1 MTKTTSAVTTFSSYL
16 TSLPLVAILRG
27 IQNHECMAIADAL
40 YQAGFR
46 CIEVP
51 LGSPNAF
58 RSIEMLAASLP
69 GDCLVGAGTVLGSG
83 QVQSVADA
91 GGRLIVMPHNDA
103 AVIAAAKQTDMFC
116 VPGVATISEAFAAL
130 AQGADALKLF
140 PSESVPPSVL
150 KAWRTVLPDGAIC
163 LPVGGVAP
171 QGMQEYFLAGA
182 NGFGLGAGL
191 YKPGMTARQVAE
203 KATAFVAALEER

>member
-1 MTKTTSAVTTFSSYL
+1 M
-16 TSLPLVAILRG
+16 PLVAILRG
-27 IQNHECMAIADAL
+27 IQSHECVAIADAL
-40 YQAGFR
+40 YLVGFR

-69 GDCLVGAGTVLGSG
+69 GDCLVGAGTVLGSE
-83 QVQSVADA
+83 QVGSVAAA

-103 AVIAAAKQTDMFC
+103 AVIAETKRADMLC
-116 VPGVATISEAFAAL
+116 VPGVATVSEAFAAL
-130 AQGADALKLF
+130 ALGADALKLF

-150 KAWRTVLPDGAIC
+150 KAWRTVLPDSAIC
-163 LPVGGVAP
+163 LPVGGVTP
-171 QGMQEYFLAGA
+171 QGMRDYFGAGA
-182 NGFGLGAGL
+182 NGFGLGAAL

-203 KATAFVAALEER
+203 HAATFVTALEER